1 MHLKLSRFKFTFTL
15 GTTFLQ
21 MQIMHTK
28 IEEITIRVQNEGL
41 PQFVFVFL
49 QRENKHDNTTKHFML
64 RLGAN
69 P

>member
-21 MQIMHTK
+21 MQIMHIK
-28 IEEITIRVQNEGL
+28 IEEITIGVHNEGL
-41 PQFVFVFL
+41 PQFVFIFL
-49 QRENKHDNTTKHFML
+49 QRENKHDNKTNHLML